1 MLKED
6 YYSKLSHDFH
16 AAYNFQILVSSG
28 LITMYGVYQDRAD
41 FYTFEPMVDTYYKY
55 YNQYPTNICA
65 DSGYGIYS
73 NYKYLKEK
81 SIGNYVKFQAWKGE
95 RSGKSPQLF
104 FTFDDGIMCLNSTIG
119 EVVLV

>member
-1 MLKED
+1 MILKED

-55 YNQYPTNICA
+55 YYFNINWVQISA
-65 DSGYGIYS
+65 
-73 NYKYLKEK
+73 NKYLCRFRLR
-81 SIGNYVKFQAWKGE
+81 N
-95 RSGKSPQLF
+95 L
-104 FTFDDGIMCLNSTIG
+104 
-119 EVVLV
+119 